1 MTKKLDIVA
10 IIPARGG
17 SKRLPR
23 KNIKTVLGKPM
34 LNWAIDACK
43 QSKYIDRIFVS
54 SEDNEILRLAKNSN
68 VEVIERPISLSEDN
82 VWTQDVLKHAV
93 NSIKKVLS
101 SKDENN
107 FKIVVRVQAN
117 SPQVTGK
124 KIDECIEKLTE
135 NNLWEVFTVNEYGI
149 EDAAIHVLK
158 TECVF
163 QNALSVYKGVVT
175 TNYIDVHTEEDLR
188 NVEKIIK
195 DG

>member
-82 VWTQDVLKHAV
+82 VWTQDVLKHGV
-93 NSIKKVLS
+93 N
-101 SKDENN
+101 
-107 FKIVVRVQAN
+107 
-117 SPQVTGK
+117 
-124 KIDECIEKLTE
+124 
-135 NNLWEVFTVNEYGI
+135 
-149 EDAAIHVLK
+149 
-158 TECVF
+158 
-163 QNALSVYKGVVT
+163 
-175 TNYIDVHTEEDLR
+175 
-188 NVEKIIK
+188 
-195 DG
+195 